1 MLVTTDILRA
11 TALIIL
17 MATIVTPITAI
28 NVVFADNNSTSRL
41 AKWTFMVYMVADN
54 NLDPYAYLDFLEMES
69 VGSTSDV
76 NIIVLADLIHVN
88 GTVMYYVEKNGSTVI
103 WGSWS
108 NEYELNMGDPRTLA
122 WFINEAALR
131 YPAQHYALILWDHGD
146 SWNGFGWDETNND
159 YLTIEEIKE
168 ALSNINIKIDLL
180 GFDACLMASIEVAYT
195 LSLTGNVDVMIASEE
210 YVPAYGWPY
219 DKILSKLVE
228 NPNMTPEELAKVIVN
243 EYIESYSK
251 GSQGFAPYATM
262 SAINMNKIGEIVS
275 HLGDLS
281 RYLLD
286 NINIYKSF
294 VKAASQSSER
304 FWFGMWRQG
313 PYIDLKDFLL
323 NLLKLRPDLESY
335 IKPVL
340 NEWSNL
346 VIAVNSTRGMHAK
359 NVYGL
364 TIYFPRNRNQFYMPE
379 PYYMSVPEFA
389 AETNWYILL
398 QAVLG

>member
-1 MLVTTDILRA
+1 
-11 TALIIL
+11 
-17 MATIVTPITAI
+17 
-28 NVVFADNNSTSRL
+28 
-41 AKWTFMVYMVADN
+41 
-54 NLDPYAYLDFLEMES
+54 
-69 VGSTSDV
+69 
-76 NIIVLADLIHVN
+76 
-88 GTVMYYVEKNGSTVI
+88 
-103 WGSWS
+103 
-108 NEYELNMGDPRTLA
+108 
-122 WFINEAALR
+122 
-131 YPAQHYALILWDHGD
+131 
-146 SWNGFGWDETNND
+146 
-159 YLTIEEIKE
+159 
-168 ALSNINIKIDLL
+168 
-180 GFDACLMASIEVAYT
+180 DACLMASIEVAYT

-286 NINIYKSF
+286 NISIYKSF

-304 FWFGMWRQG
+304 FWFGMWHQG

>member
-1 MLVTTDILRA
+1 MTTDILRA

-103 WGSWS
+103 WGNWS

-122 WFINEAALR
+122 WFINEVASR

-219 DKILSKLVE
+219 DK
-228 NPNMTPEELAKVIVN
+228 
-243 EYIESYSK
+243 
-251 GSQGFAPYATM
+251 
-262 SAINMNKIGEIVS
+262 
-275 HLGDLS
+275 
-281 RYLLD
+281 
-286 NINIYKSF
+286 
-294 VKAASQSSER
+294 
-304 FWFGMWRQG
+304 
-313 PYIDLKDFLL
+313 
-323 NLLKLRPDLESY
+323 
-335 IKPVL
+335 
-340 NEWSNL
+340 
-346 VIAVNSTRGMHAK
+346 
-359 NVYGL
+359 
-364 TIYFPRNRNQFYMPE
+364 
-379 PYYMSVPEFA
+379 
-389 AETNWYILL
+389 
-398 QAVLG
+398 

>member
-103 WGSWS
+103 WGNWS

-122 WFINEAALR
+122 WFINEAASR

-286 NINIYKSF
+286 NISIYKSF

-304 FWFGMWRQG
+304 FWFGMWHQG

>member
-1 MLVTTDILRA
+1 MTTDILRA

-103 WGSWS
+103 WGNWS
-108 NEYELNMGDPRTLA
+108 NEYELNMGDPRTLV
-122 WFINEAALR
+122 WFINEAASR

-159 YLTIEEIKE
+159 YLTVEEIKE

-286 NINIYKSF
+286 NISIYKSF
-294 VKAASQSSER
+294 VKAASQFSER

-398 QAVLG
+398 QAVLS

>member
-1 MLVTTDILRA
+1 MTTDILRA

-379 PYYMSVPEFA
+379 PYYM
-389 AETNWYILL
+389 
-398 QAVLG
+398 

>member
-1 MLVTTDILRA
+1 M
-11 TALIIL
+11 
-17 MATIVTPITAI
+17 
-28 NVVFADNNSTSRL
+28 
-41 AKWTFMVYMVADN
+41 
-54 NLDPYAYLDFLEMES
+54 
-69 VGSTSDV
+69 
-76 NIIVLADLIHVN
+76 
-88 GTVMYYVEKNGSTVI
+88 I

-122 WFINEAALR
+122 WFINEAASR
-131 YPAQHYALILWDHGD
+131 YPAQHYALILWDHGN

-159 YLTIEEIKE
+159 YLTVEEIKE

-294 VKAASQSSER
+294 VKAAS
-304 FWFGMWRQG
+304 
-313 PYIDLKDFLL
+313 
-323 NLLKLRPDLESY
+323 
-335 IKPVL
+335 
-340 NEWSNL
+340 
-346 VIAVNSTRGMHAK
+346 
-359 NVYGL
+359 
-364 TIYFPRNRNQFYMPE
+364 
-379 PYYMSVPEFA
+379 
-389 AETNWYILL
+389 
-398 QAVLG
+398 

>member
-1 MLVTTDILRA
+1 MTTDILRA

>member
-1 MLVTTDILRA
+1 MTTDILRA

-103 WGSWS
+103 WGNWS

-122 WFINEAALR
+122 WFINEVASR

-286 NINIYKSF
+286 NISIYKSF

-304 FWFGMWRQG
+304 FWFGMWHQG

>member
-1 MLVTTDILRA
+1 M
-11 TALIIL
+11 
-17 MATIVTPITAI
+17 
-28 NVVFADNNSTSRL
+28 
-41 AKWTFMVYMVADN
+41 
-54 NLDPYAYLDFLEMES
+54 
-69 VGSTSDV
+69 
-76 NIIVLADLIHVN
+76 
-88 GTVMYYVEKNGSTVI
+88 I

-122 WFINEAALR
+122 WFINEAASR
-131 YPAQHYALILWDHGD
+131 YPAQHYALILWDHGN

-159 YLTIEEIKE
+159 YLTVEEIKE

-251 GSQGFAPYATM
+251 GSQGSAPYATM

-286 NINIYKSF
+286 NISIYKSF

-304 FWFGMWRQG
+304 FWFGMWRKG

>member
-1 MLVTTDILRA
+1 MTTDILRA

-76 NIIVLADLIHVN
+76 NIIVLADLMHVN